1 MRELLVQ
8 VRKFLPMLAGKP
20 ELKQFCEL
28 MLRLVN

>member
-8 VRKFLPMLAGKP
+8 VREFLLLAGKP
-20 ELKQFCEL
+20 ELKQFREL